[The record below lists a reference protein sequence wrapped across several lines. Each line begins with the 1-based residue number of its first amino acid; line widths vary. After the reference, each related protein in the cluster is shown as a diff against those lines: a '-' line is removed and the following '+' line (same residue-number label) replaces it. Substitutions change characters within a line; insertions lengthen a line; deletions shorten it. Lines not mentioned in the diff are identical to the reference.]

1 MSSEGAKVS
10 NRLPQ
15 GATDDAS
22 QAPWSYADVTWPR
35 PLSLARAIF
44 LHASVHLRRVLT
56 VRRLW
61 PYLLLMALPVLASA
75 GLARLALDDTSVIG
89 RFLQY
94 FTLRAM
100 ALCALGLGVSAI
112 REDAEGGVLSLVLLR
127 PRATLAVPI
136 GRCLA
141 VTAVVGVLGSGMALG
156 SLAALFGTP
165 FSPDL
170 AYMARAVVAAWAGA
184 FAYTGVF
191 LGFGSWFAAGTAVGL
206 GWLVGVDLV
215 LAPYAEAAA
224 LLSPSHYLAIL
235 AQTLPGRDLVAA
247 NTAGQIPSAVAGL
260 LLVGALGVAAS
271 AWRLRGDPPN

>member
-1 MSSEGAKVS
+1 MSSEGAF
-10 NRLPQ
+10 PQ
-15 GATDDAS
+15 GQS
-22 QAPWSYADVTWPR
+22 HQAEGPSAPTGPWSYADVTWPR
-35 PLSLARAIF
+35 PMSLPRAIL

-56 VRRLW
+56 LRRLW
-61 PYLLLMALPVLASA
+61 PYLLLMALPILASA

-141 VTAVVGVLGSGMALG
+141 VTAVVGVLGTGMAVG
-156 SLAALFGTP
+156 SLATLLGTP
-165 FSPDL
+165 FSPDIG
-170 AYMARAVVAAWAGA
+170 YVARAVVAAWAGA
-184 FAYTGVF
+184 FAYTGIF

-224 LLSPSHYLAIL
+224 LVSPSHYLAIL

-260 LLVGALGVAAS
+260 LLVGALGIGAS
-271 AWRLRGDPPN
+271 VWRLRGDPPN